1 MKNGEMMQKTSVKG
15 AKEEMGYVMGRTKK
29 KKKKKKAFFF
39 MIRSHVSQ
47 GSLQL
52 FSQV

>member
-29 KKKKKKAFFF
+29 EKKKGLFF

-47 GSLQL
+47 GSLQP